1 MKYLKRFNEGNVED
15 LRIKF
20 KIINDVNNIKKF
32 FEENLM
38 YLIDVGYTILVL
50 PKISEGSFII
60 TILLPSYPG
69 AKHTS
74 DTIKYDDIKYDIIPF
89 YSLLV
94 DKFDVIS
101 AILVTKFPH
110 SAGVKGEGVNIE
122 NMDVDDKFDDKIRY
136 IEIEL
141 KINNI

>member
-1 MKYLKRFNEGNVED
+1 MRYLKRFNESNVEN

-20 KIINDVNNIKKF
+20 KIIDDVNNIRKF

-38 YLIDVGYTILVL
+38 YLMDVGYSIMVV

-69 AKHTS
+69 AKHS
-74 DTIKYDDIKYDIIPF
+74 SVPIEYDDIKYDIIPF
-89 YSLLV
+89 YSLLT

-101 AILVTKFPH
+101 AILVTKFPY
-110 SAGVKGEGVNIE
+110 SAGAKGEGVNIE
-122 NMDVDDKFDDKIRY
+122 GMDVDDTFDDKIRY
-136 IEIEL
+136 IE
-141 KINNI
+141 